1 MKIVETVDNSPCS
14 KTLTV
19 EVGVEEIKKEIDSV
33 YGELSKHAQIPG
45 FRPGHA
51 PLHLLQLRFGRAVRK
66 EAEEKVTEKA
76 CQEALE
82 ELKLQVIGEPQ
93 VTPVEK
99 KEEGEKDETEKDETE
114 KDKAGKDKA
123 EKAPDE
129 KEEEEFGAV
138 PLKFKLEFEY
148 VPAFDVEGYD
158 GLEVEVPRIE
168 VTNEQVDGVLE
179 RSRQRMAILVPAP
192 EDHVIAKDDI
202 VTLSVQATCEGEPFP
217 EATDED
223 FMLEIGYGQYLPGFE
238 EALMGLKVGD
248 EKDIELEI
256 PDSYPIEQYRGK
268 QACFEVRVRQISQR
282 QLPELDDEFAKDLG
296 EYESLEQ
303 LRRRIREGLQEEADR
318 RKQDAAKA
326 ALRNRLVEKH
336 PIPVP
341 ERMIEAEFRYINAL
355 QNLELARLGT
365 SFDALGD
372 KGEILLNENR
382 QRAQQ
387 RVRARLLLE
396 KVAEKE
402 SMKLSEAEFFEFIE
416 GMAAE
421 RGTDPDRFVRQ
432 MQKKEMTE
440 YYQQLALENKV
451 LNFLLEKAK
460 VVEVEPPRDEALK
473 PASQEAAGEKV

>member
-1 MKIVETVDNSPCS
+1 LKIVETVDNSPCS

-99 KEEGEKDETEKDETE
+99 EKQGE
-114 KDKAGKDKA
+114 KDKA
-123 EKAPDE
+123 EKEETEKAPDE
-129 KEEEEFGAV
+129 TEQEFGTV

-148 VPAFDVEGYD
+148 IPAFDVEGYD

-168 VTNEQVDGVLE
+168 VTDERVDGVLE
-179 RSRQRMAILVPAP
+179 RYRQRMAILVPAP
-192 EDHVIAKDDI
+192 EEQAIAKDDI
-202 VTLSVQATCEGEPFP
+202 VTLDVKATCEGEPFP

-223 FMLEIGYGQYLPGFE
+223 FMLEVGYGQYLPGFE
-238 EALMGLKVGD
+238 EGLMGLKVGD
-248 EKDIELEI
+248 EKEIELEI
-256 PDSYPIEQYRGK
+256 PETYPVEKYRGQ
-268 QACFEVRVRQISQR
+268 QARFEVRVRQISQR

-303 LRRRIREGLQEEADR
+303 LRQRIREGLQEEAER

-341 ERMIEAEFRYINAL
+341 ERMVEAEFRYINAL

-372 KGEILLNENR
+372 EKEILLNENR
-382 QRAQQ
+382 QRAEH

-402 SMKLSEAEFFEFIE
+402 SMKLSEAEFFDFIE

-451 LNFLLEKAK
+451 LNSLLEKAK
-460 VVEVEPPRDEALK
+460 VVEVEPPQSEESK
-473 PASQEAAGEKV
+473 PASDEATGEKK